1 MSERLEITA
10 FFCYI
15 PLMKTVLI
23 TAGGTSEPIDN
34 IRSITNTGTG
44 ALGSLIADAF
54 AKDPQVGRIIYVHG
68 RGSVLPKTEK
78 AECIEAAYTQRLLE
92 TMRKCL
98 IEDKPDAIVHSMAV
112 SDYCVKSVVR
122 SEDLPAIVEKAA
134 AAAEDEAAEQ
144 CSQAAAAQC
153 SVTEQQLLEASAG
166 FDLRDLYNKIP
177 SSAGNPVIF
186 LQPTPKVIPEVKKL
200 APETI
205 LVGFKLLDDVAHE
218 ELISVAERLMKK
230 NDCDFVLANDYTTV
244 KAGQHTG
251 YLMDKNGGIQTF
263 VGKPAIAEGIAKAVA
278 TAWK

>member
-1 MSERLEITA
+1 
-10 FFCYI
+10 
-15 PLMKTVLI
+15 MKTVLI

-44 ALGSLIADAF
+44 TLGSLIAEAF
-54 AKDPQVGRIIYVHG
+54 AKDPQVERIIYVHG

-78 AECIEAAYTQRLLE
+78 AEFIEAAYTQRLLE
-92 TMRKCL
+92 TMRRCL
-98 IEDKPDAIVHSMAV
+98 IEYKPDAIIHSMAV

-122 SEDLPAIVEKAA
+122 SEDLASVVGNAAIAA
-134 AAAEDEAAEQ
+134 ADRNAERPVSEDLLAAAEE
-144 CSQAAAAQC
+144 
-153 SVTEQQLLEASAG
+153 

-186 LQPTPKVIPEVKKL
+186 LQPTPKVIPEVKRL

-218 ELISVAERLMKK
+218 ELISVAENLMRK

-251 YLMDKNGGIQTF
+251 YLIPKKGEIQTF
-263 VGKPAIAEGIAKAVA
+263 VGKPAIAEGIAAAVA
-278 TAWK
+278 AAWAEK

>member
-1 MSERLEITA
+1 MTKKR
-10 FFCYI
+10 
-15 PLMKTVLI
+15 TVLV

-54 AKDPQVGRIIYVHG
+54 AKDPQVERIIYVHG

-78 AECIEAAYTQRLLE
+78 AEFIEAAYTQRLLE

-122 SEDLPAIVEKAA
+122 SEDVAAVLKKARANRSAQKVRTA
-134 AAAEDEAAEQ
+134 ALASEELLAASE
-144 CSQAAAAQC
+144 
-153 SVTEQQLLEASAG
+153 G
-166 FDLRDLYNKIP
+166 FDLRDIYNKIP

-218 ELISVAERLMKK
+218 ELISVAEKLMKK

-251 YLMDKNGGIQTF
+251 YLIDKNGGIETF

-278 TAWK
+278 KAWKGA

>member
-1 MSERLEITA
+1 
-10 FFCYI
+10 
-15 PLMKTVLI
+15 MKTVLI

-44 ALGSLIADAF
+44 ALGSLIAEAF

-78 AECIEAAYTQRLLE
+78 AEFIEAAYTQRLLE

-122 SEDLPAIVEKAA
+122 SEDVAAVLKKARANKAA
-134 AAAEDEAAEQ
+134 QKVRTKELASEELLTASEA
-144 CSQAAAAQC
+144 
-153 SVTEQQLLEASAG
+153 
-166 FDLRDLYNKIP
+166 FDLRDIYNKIP

-200 APETI
+200 APDTI

-218 ELISVAERLMKK
+218 ELISVAEKLMKK

-244 KAGQHTG
+244 KAGNHTG
-251 YLMDKNGGIQTF
+251 HLIYRDGRIETF

-278 TAWK
+278 LAWKGE